1 MGNLIKQ
8 IKQKM
13 RTAVFAAIAAYAAEC
28 DATAMSFEGFSDN
41 ACETA
46 DETITATIEATVE
59 AAAEFYSGECE
70 YMGDEAGVS
79 IIVECNA
86 EGFSSAVYTG
96 DACEGDAVVEQSANW
111 GECFDGGEFSYIATT
126 TQELGAA
133 ALAASSSAMV
143 LLATI

>member
-1 MGNLIKQ
+1 MKFQL
-8 IKQKM
+8 
-13 RTAVFAAIAAYAAEC
+13 IAALAAYAAAAEC
-28 DATAMSFEGFSDN
+28 DASAMSFEGFSDN

-79 IIVECNA
+79 IIVECTA
-86 EGFSSAVYTG
+86 EG
-96 DACEGDAVVEQSANW
+96 
-111 GECFDGGEFSYIATT
+111 FSYIATT

-133 ALAASSSAMV
+133 ALAASATAMV
-143 LLATI
+143 LLATL